1 MSPNT
6 HRQWILAKRPN
17 GDIAD
22 GDLVFQTAPI
32 PSAQADEIVIKTAY
46 LSLDPT
52 NRVWMNEAD
61 SYLPAVPLGAPM
73 RGLVSGR
80 VVESQSKAFKVGD
93 LVMGVGSWS
102 EYCVAP
108 ASAFVALPQIEGISS
123 RDIFA
128 IYYLVGPTAYFGL
141 TDIGQPKVG
150 ETLVVS
156 TAAGAVGSLVGQIG
170 KALGCRVIGIAGG
183 SEKCDWITKEL
194 GFDAAIDYKSQ
205 DVGAELGRLC
215 PDGIDIYYEN
225 VGGAI
230 LDAVLPHMN
239 LFGRIPVCGLI
250 SLYNATSAQPG
261 PSNYPIILM
270 QRLKVQGF
278 IVLDYLH
285 RYPEAFR
292 ALTKLHLSGQ
302 LKWRLQETEGLEHAD
317 ENVRLLFQGNN
328 SGKLLIKVDSSL

>member
-102 EYCVAP
+102 DNS
-108 ASAFVALPQIEGISS
+108 AS
-123 RDIFA
+123 
-128 IYYLVGPTAYFGL
+128 
-141 TDIGQPKVG
+141 
-150 ETLVVS
+150 S
-156 TAAGAVGSLVGQIG
+156 T
-170 KALGCRVIGIAGG
+170 
-183 SEKCDWITKEL
+183 
-194 GFDAAIDYKSQ
+194 
-205 DVGAELGRLC
+205 
-215 PDGIDIYYEN
+215 
-225 VGGAI
+225 
-230 LDAVLPHMN
+230 
-239 LFGRIPVCGLI
+239 
-250 SLYNATSAQPG
+250 
-261 PSNYPIILM
+261 
-270 QRLKVQGF
+270 
-278 IVLDYLH
+278 
-285 RYPEAFR
+285 
-292 ALTKLHLSGQ
+292 
-302 LKWRLQETEGLEHAD
+302 
-317 ENVRLLFQGNN
+317 
-328 SGKLLIKVDSSL
+328 